1 MHNKKLLILVILLFF
16 SCGFN
21 KSEQKNQLSVLNKE
35 KIEEYQKN
43 ESQEDIQFSNE
54 IQALKDEI
62 KGYNRPP
69 FIKTI

>member
-1 MHNKKLLILVILLFF
+1 MLFF
-16 SCGFN
+16 SCDFN
-21 KSEQKNQLSVLNKE
+21 KSEQKNQLSVLDKE

-62 KGYNRPP
+62 KGSSRPP